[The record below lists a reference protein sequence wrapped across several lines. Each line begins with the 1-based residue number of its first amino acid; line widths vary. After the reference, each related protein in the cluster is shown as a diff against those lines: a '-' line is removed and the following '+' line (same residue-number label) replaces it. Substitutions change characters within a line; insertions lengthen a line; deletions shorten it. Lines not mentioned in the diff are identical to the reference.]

1 MLIKRVLGVTAATA
15 AAALVFAS
23 PAVAMDKGG
32 HKHKDTDITASF
44 ESTGG
49 AGGAGGAADDADAEA
64 NCLIPIGISLGLLG
78 QGGDVNQ
85 CNAEADSEG
94 GDGGDGG
101 DAATAVGN

>member
-1 MLIKRVLGVTAATA
+1 MTAATA

-64 NCLIPIGISLGLLG
+64 NCLIPIGASVGAILAGS
-78 QGGDVNQ
+78 GDVSQ
-85 CNAEADSEG
+85 CQAEADSEG
-94 GDGGDGG
+94 GNGGDGG
-101 DAATAVGN
+101 DAETAVGNRG